1 MNMIKIIILLVYLTN
16 VFTSF
21 GQSYTSIT
29 SINSMTISS
38 NTGEKPQSKVWSY
51 DNKWWSV
58 LSDGTGTYIWE
69 LKYINN
75 EYVWVRSLQLS
86 NSTKTYA
93 DCKLNSNS
101 LHILLFDKN
110 ASLPKA
116 SLISVHYDQN
126 RNSYSFLNNNTNP
139 LDLIL
144 NNSVETATIDI
155 DSQNRLWIAYE
166 KDTKIYVR
174 WTNFPYTTWSN
185 ELTIYNGVKN
195 DDICSIIHLN
205 DKIGVLWSNQNTKRF
220 GFKVHE
226 DSNPPST
233 WSLDEVPSSGSAHN
247 IGNGMADDHLN
258 MAVLNDGT
266 LYCAIKT
273 SYDANGSPKI
283 GLIVRDPNGSWSQLY
298 NVSES
303 GTRPIVT
310 LNETTNK
317 LQVVYTSSESG
328 GNILYKESDISQI
341 MFGNSQILI
350 SADPQN
356 SLNYNNVSSSKNNYT
371 SEIVI
376 LASSGNQLAS
386 VIANSD

>member
-1 MNMIKIIILLVYLTN
+1 LNMIKITVLFFCLTN

-21 GQSYTSIT
+21 GQSFTSIT
-29 SINSMTISS
+29 SIKSMTISS

-51 DNKWWSV
+51 DNTWWSV
-58 LSDGTGTYIWE
+58 LSDFTGTYIWK
-69 LKYINN
+69 LKNVNN
-75 EYVWVRSLQLS
+75 EYSWVKSLQLS
-86 NSTKTYA
+86 NSTKTFA
-93 DCKLNSNS
+93 DCKVNANS
-101 LHILLFDKN
+101 LHILLFDKSI
-110 ASLPKA
+110 SLPKA
-116 SLISVHYDQN
+116 GLISVHYD
-126 RNSYSFLNNNTNP
+126 RNTDSYSFLNNNINP
-139 LDLIL
+139 LNLIL
-144 NNSVETATIDI
+144 NESVETATIDI
-155 DSQNRLWIAYE
+155 DSENRLWIAYE
-166 KDTKIYVR
+166 KDTRIFVR

-205 DKIGVLWSNQNTKRF
+205 DKIGILWSNQNTKRF

-226 DSNPPST
+226 NSDPPST
-233 WSLDEVPSSGSAHN
+233 WSHDEVPSATSAKN

-273 SYDANGSPKI
+273 SYDTNGSPKI

-317 LQVVYTSSESG
+317 LQVLYTSSESG
-328 GNILYKESDISQI
+328 GNILYKESDASRIV
-341 MFGNSQILI
+341 FGEPQLLI

-356 SLNYNNVSSSKNNYT
+356 PLNYNNVSSSKNNYT
-371 SEIVI
+371 SEMVI
-376 LASSGNQLAS
+376 LASSENQLVS